1 MDRILVRP
9 SGPLSGDVKINGAK
23 NSALKLMAACTL
35 AQGTYL
41 LKEVPDITDVQSMAE
56 LLRSM
61 GLTVRNLETNQI
73 EIVNPGDITPEAPY
87 EQVEKMRAS
96 IVVLGPLVST
106 YGKARVALPGG
117 DDFGPRPIDMH
128 LKGLEALGVRFS
140 SEHGYIEA
148 EAERLTGSRVVLDFP
163 SVGATENIMMAA
175 VRARGETIIENAA
188 REPEIADLA
197 AFLNRMGAKV
207 LGAGSSTVTIQGVD
221 NLVAVEHTVIP
232 DRIEVATYLSAVG
245 IAGGEINLLG
255 ARADHMDMLC
265 QKLGEMG
272 MRISSDSTGL
282 WAMASKGLQS
292 VDLATLP
299 YPGLAT
305 DYKPFLVAMLSV
317 ADVVGIVTENL
328 FSGRFRYVDELIRM
342 GAEIRTEGHHAVIR
356 GVPKLS
362 GAPVRAHDIRAG
374 AALVTAA
381 LKAEGE
387 TEIRDP
393 HHIDRGYEDLVGKLK
408 SLGAD
413 IDRVN

>member
-1 MDRILVRP
+1 
-9 SGPLSGDVKINGAK
+9 
-23 NSALKLMAACTL
+23 
-35 AQGTYL
+35 
-41 LKEVPDITDVQSMAE
+41 
-56 LLRSM
+56 
-61 GLTVRNLETNQI
+61 
-73 EIVNPGDITPEAPY
+73 
-87 EQVEKMRAS
+87 
-96 IVVLGPLVST
+96 
-106 YGKARVALPGG
+106 
-117 DDFGPRPIDMH
+117 MH

-148 EAERLTGSRVVLDFP
+148 EAERLIGSRVVLDFP

-175 VRARGETIIENAA
+175 VRAEGETIIENAA

-305 DYKPFLVAMLSV
+305 D
-317 ADVVGIVTENL
+317 
-328 FSGRFRYVDELIRM
+328 
-342 GAEIRTEGHHAVIR
+342 
-356 GVPKLS
+356 
-362 GAPVRAHDIRAG
+362 
-374 AALVTAA
+374 
-381 LKAEGE
+381 
-387 TEIRDP
+387 
-393 HHIDRGYEDLVGKLK
+393 
-408 SLGAD
+408 
-413 IDRVN
+413 